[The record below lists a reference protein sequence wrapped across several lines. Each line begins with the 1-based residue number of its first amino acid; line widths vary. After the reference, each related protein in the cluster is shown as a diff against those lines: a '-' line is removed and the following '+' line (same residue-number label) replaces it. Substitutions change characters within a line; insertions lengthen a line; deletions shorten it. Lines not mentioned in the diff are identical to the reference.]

1 LPKELEETQMNQT
14 LTSRPAVH
22 VVPEL
27 LERCDSCGAAA
38 KLRVTFAGAGDLS
51 FCGHHA
57 NRFAERIATTAER
70 IVVELGFEWRAVAA

>member
-1 LPKELEETQMNQT
+1 MNQT
-14 LTSRPAVH
+14 LTSRPAVQ

-38 KLRVTFAGAGDLS
+38 KLQAAFAGAGDLA

-70 IVVELGFEWRAVAA
+70 VVVESGFTWRGTV